1 MLSHKHATLQL
12 KSVEPELSPQ
22 GIHIDKRQ
30 KFQSNKL
37 GAGAQSRGQEAQ
49 GRSMRC
55 TTRPRGVTAR
65 TMAIMDLCTCQG
77 LGLPAHGHRVAGER
91 GEDRDRSGRAR
102 GDADK
107 I

>member
-12 KSVEPELSPQ
+12 KSVEAELSPQ
-22 GIHIDKRQ
+22 GIRIDKRQ
-30 KFQSNKL
+30 KFKSNKL
-37 GAGAQSRGQEAQ
+37 GAGAQSWGQEAQ

-65 TMAIMDLCTCQG
+65 AMMDLCNYQG
-77 LGLPAHGHRVAGER
+77 LGLPAHGHRVAGGR

-107 I
+107 TL